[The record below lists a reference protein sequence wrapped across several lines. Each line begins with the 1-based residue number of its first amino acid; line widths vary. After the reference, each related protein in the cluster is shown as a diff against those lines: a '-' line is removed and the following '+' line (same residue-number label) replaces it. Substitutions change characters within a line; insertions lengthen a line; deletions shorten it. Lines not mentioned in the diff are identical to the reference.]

1 MQVRDCVVLVTG
13 GASGLGE
20 AVVRRVLELGARG
33 VAIIDTSV
41 EQGEKLAGAF
51 GDRAIFVRTDVRQTD
66 QVAAAIARA
75 AETYGPIDVAVCCAG
90 IAIAERTVARDG
102 RPADLDTYSNLI
114 SVNLIG
120 TFDVVRQ
127 AAASMSTNELN
138 DDGERGVIIMTA
150 SVAAFDGQIGQVAY
164 AASKGGLVAMTLPL
178 ARDLAP
184 SAIRVMTIAP
194 GLMDTPIYS
203 FAPPELIE
211 TLAAS
216 PVFPKRLGHPAEFAR
231 LAVSI
236 MENTYLN
243 GEVIRLD
250 AAIRL
255 PPK

>member
-1 MQVRDCVVLVTG
+1 MQVRDSVVLVTG

-20 AVVRRVLELGARG
+20 AVVRQALASGARG
-33 VAIIDTSV
+33 VAIMDMSAD
-41 EQGEKLAGAF
+41 QGENLAAEF
-51 GDRAIFVRTDVRQTD
+51 GDRAIFARTDVRETE
-66 QVAAAIARA
+66 QVAAAIAQA
-75 AETYGPIDVAVCCAG
+75 VATFGQIDAVVCCAG

-102 RPADLDTYSNLI
+102 SPADLSHYSNLI
-114 SVNLIG
+114 AVNLIG

-127 AAASMSTNELN
+127 VAAAMSTNPLN
-138 DDGERGVIIMTA
+138 GDGERGVIIMTA

-194 GLMDTPIYS
+194 GLINTPIYA
-203 FAPPELIE
+203 FAPPELLV
-211 TLAAS
+211 TLAES
-216 PVFPKRLGHPAEFAR
+216 PVFPKRLGHPEEFAR

-250 AAIRL
+250 AAIRM